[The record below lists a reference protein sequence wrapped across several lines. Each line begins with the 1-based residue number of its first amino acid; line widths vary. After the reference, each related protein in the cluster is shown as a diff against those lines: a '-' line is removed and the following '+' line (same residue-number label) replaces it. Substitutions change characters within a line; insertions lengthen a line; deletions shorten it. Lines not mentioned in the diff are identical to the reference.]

1 MAKVHINCPACK
13 EYGHIDISPDVMKDV
28 TRGLLAVN
36 ISSGIICTHSFVA
49 YIDKNMNVRDHFI
62 ADFKI
67 ELPEISSI
75 EKIKA
80 NKVPERDIVDIDL
93 IRLNM
98 PAMQLTYILK
108 SIFLKQKIVLISDQ
122 EFLYDHFLNFF
133 KYITQD
139 LFEPDISIINREMYK
154 NEKKKYKDS
163 MVFESYKIL
172 NNVKKIINPKKLE
185 IEKKI
190 VNKFISERELGY
202 SYIILKNE
210 IQKAAELSKKIV
222 EFIKDCEAK
231 NENINILKINLQL
244 EEFYSIK
251 INSIYLKFLIEIV
264 SNYYGIGV
272 PSFTDSFF
280 DFL

>member
-1 MAKVHINCPACK
+1 MAKVHIKCPACNI
-13 EYGHIDISPDVMKDV
+13 YGYIDISTEIMKDV

-36 ISSGIICTHSFVA
+36 ISQDIICTHSFIA

-75 EKIKA
+75 EKVKPD
-80 NKVPERDIVDIDL
+80 KVPERNVVDIDL

-98 PAMQLTYILK
+98 PAMELTHILK
-108 SIFLKQKIVLISDQ
+108 SIFLKQKIVLISEQ
-122 EFLYDHFLNFF
+122 EYLYDHFLNFF

-139 LFEPDISIINREMYK
+139 SFEPNISVITKEMYK

-190 VNKFISERELGY
+190 INKFISERELGY

-222 EFIKDCEAK
+222 QFIKECEEK
-231 NENINILKINLQL
+231 NETVNILKINSQL

-251 INSIYLKFLIEIV
+251 ISTIYLKFLIEIV
-264 SNYYGIGV
+264 SNYYGIEV